1 MAQPLRI
8 LEIGDELLFKRGIS
22 DQTDFFW
29 TGYRPRG
36 KITIALGPLEL
47 FRSLRRLR
55 QNQYD
60 LLAVHVPL
68 YPPWHPRV
76 ILTILRDWRLA
87 APRGLFAMLGW
98 WLIQRFHRVPIVAID
113 LNDSFGIGRHAFSL
127 IDRSRAYFKR
137 ELPADR
143 WQVFFASGH
152 AKLPGLRWR
161 KKAKSRRRLA
171 KLRPLSY
178 GSPNP
183 VAPGSAVEKTSDV
196 FFAGAAVG
204 NSTLR
209 SDGIKELLALR
220 DEGYIID
227 IPEGRLEI
235 AEFHRRIAQA
245 WLAWSPAGLGWDCSR
260 HYEVGWLGTVAL
272 MNYPTIIRDQ
282 PFRDGEH
289 CFLYSPESGELA
301 RAVRAALTD
310 KPRLVRMGAAVGAH
324 CWAHHTMKA
333 RSERV
338 VMAVLGQR
346 LDGTPAT
353 AFDRD

>member
-1 MAQPLRI
+1 MVQPLRI
-8 LEIGDELLFKRGIS
+8 LEVGDELLFKRGIS

-36 KITIALGPLEL
+36 KIAAALGPLEL
-47 FRSLRRLR
+47 FRSMRRLR

-76 ILTILRDWRLA
+76 ILTILRDWGLA
-87 APRGLFAMLGW
+87 APRGLFAVFGW

-113 LNDSFGIGRHAFSL
+113 LNDSFGIGRHAFPL

-161 KKAKSRRRLA
+161 KKARSRRRLA

-178 GSPNP
+178 GSPGP
-183 VAPGSAVEKTSDV
+183 VAPVSDVEKISDV
-196 FFAGAAVG
+196 FFAGAVIG

-220 DEGYIID
+220 DEGYVID

-235 AEFHRRIAQA
+235 TEFHRRIAQA
-245 WLAWSPAGLGWDCSR
+245 WLAWSPGGLGWDCSR
-260 HYEVGWLGTVAL
+260 HYEVGLLGTVAL

-301 RAVRAALTD
+301 RAVRVAVTD
-310 KPRLVRMGAAVGAH
+310 KPRLVRMGAALAAH

-338 VMAVLGQR
+338 AMAVLGRR
-346 LDGTPAT
+346 LDGTSG
-353 AFDRD
+353 